1 MPWYLPILL
10 PFSWGWSA
18 VLSVRHKLYDA
29 GVLNSE
35 KGALKTVVIGNLEL
49 GGTGKSQLTMLL
61 AEMLS
66 EDKKV
71 AILSR
76 GYGRSTSGYV
86 EVEASS
92 KSSEVGDEPLMF
104 KRRFPQLTVA
114 VCEDRV
120 EGLKKIKQAD
130 SDIDLVLLD
139 DAFQHR
145 SLQADLSIL
154 VTDFQEPYFRQN
166 LLPAGRLRDVQS
178 RAKTANILVV
188 TGCPENLDSQ
198 AKDSFLRDAKCWNFA
213 DVFFTNSVPDNP
225 KPLINDEQDSS
236 KKAWLISGIARSN
249 RFEKSAKELFEV
261 LGHLALPDH
270 HVFTEQNLR
279 ELRKNLDIF
288 DPSDVNVL
296 MTEKDAARADHH
308 LLKTVIHPYHLF
320 YLPLKMEMDRKDEL
334 RKTIFDHVF
343 GEN

>member
-1 MPWYLPILL
+1 MPWYSPILL

-18 VLSVRHKLYDA
+18 ILSVRHKLYDA

-66 EDKKV
+66 ENKKV

-86 EVEASS
+86 EVESTS
-92 KSSEVGDEPLMF
+92 KPSEVGDEPLMF
-104 KRRFPQLTVA
+104 KRRFPQLTVS
-114 VCEDRV
+114 VCEDRI
-120 EGLKKIKQAD
+120 EGLKRIKKAH
-130 SDIDLVLLD
+130 SDIDMVLLD

-145 SLQADLSIL
+145 LLKADLSIL

-178 RAKTANILVV
+178 RAKAADVLVV
-188 TGCPENLDSQ
+188 TGCPEGLDDQ
-198 AKDSFLRDAKCWNFA
+198 AKDSFLGHAKCWNA
-213 DVFFTNSVPDNP
+213 TDVFFSNSVPDNP
-225 KPLINDEQDSS
+225 KSLIEDEQDSA

-249 RFEKSAKELFEV
+249 RFEKSASEMFDV

-270 HVFTEQNLR
+270 HVFTQQNLR
-279 ELRKNLDIF
+279 ELRENLDIF

-308 LLKTVIHPYHLF
+308 LLKTVIHPFRVF
-320 YLPLKMEMDRKDEL
+320 YLPLKMEMDRKVEL
-334 RKTIFDHVF
+334 RKRIIDYVF
-343 GEN
+343 GKN